1 MLQTIG
7 FVRRAVVVSLM
18 QEAIILSLAASLF
31 AALIAVLLIN
41 GSAVRFTM
49 GAFQLQ
55 IDSVSV
61 LIGCGVGLLLGFFG
75 AIPPAIRALKMPIVD
90 GLKSV

>member
-1 MLQTIG
+1 M
-7 FVRRAVVVSLM
+7 VVSLI
-18 QEAIILSLAASLF
+18 QEAVILSLAASLCASLF
-31 AALIAVLLIN
+31 AVLLIN